1 MMKRCW
7 ISWASPGFCSVTHL
21 TDSVTLTV
29 LYVREP
35 MHLWV
40 TLQHFA
46 TVMPHIGE
54 WATHPFSRHILT
66 HSPSGW
72 LHQPLF
78 VSWLR
83 EEWRVKKRLT
93 LVEHRIS
100 AASGYREQPASLLLA
115 EEPRGG
121 VSWLSCSIVAQQLFF
136 PLFIYL
142 SAHHPSLH
150 HFSLSLLQISAHL
163 SQYRLEVGGF
173 PVSKRIMTFH
183 WFIDD
188 MIQTCNVTNMPCCRM
203 ILFGLNICLYQQL
216 IDFIVCKKDNNW
228 CYLDNVSWMW
238 LKSFRSEILT
248 ELFMWT
254 LNKVM

>member
-72 LHQPLF
+72 LHQPL
-78 VSWLR
+78 R
-83 EEWRVKKRLT
+83 ELTPGGVTCKKRLT

-121 VSWLSCSIVAQQLFF
+121 GFHDSAAAFWHGSSFF
-136 PLFIYL
+136 PFLSICQHTTYL
-142 SAHHPSLH
+142 LH
-150 HFSLSLLQISAHL
+150 HFSLSLSLLQISAHL

-173 PVSKRIMTFH
+173 PGSKRIMTFH

-188 MIQTCNVTNMPCCRM
+188 IIQTCNVTNMPCCRM
-203 ILFGLNICLYQQL
+203 I
-216 IDFIVCKKDNNW
+216 
-228 CYLDNVSWMW
+228 
-238 LKSFRSEILT
+238 
-248 ELFMWT
+248 
-254 LNKVM
+254 

>member
-72 LHQPLF
+72 LHQPL
-78 VSWLR
+78 R
-83 EEWRVKKRLT
+83 ELTPGGVTCKKRLT

-121 VSWLSCSIVAQQLFF
+121 GSMTQLQHFGTAA
-136 PLFIYL
+136 LFSHFYL
-142 SAHHPSLH
+142 SVSTPPIS
-150 HFSLSLLQISAHL
+150 FTTSLSLSL
-163 SQYRLEVGGF
+163 SCKSL
-173 PVSKRIMTFH
+173 P
-183 WFIDD
+183 
-188 MIQTCNVTNMPCCRM
+188 
-203 ILFGLNICLYQQL
+203 ICLST
-216 IDFIVCKKDNNW
+216 D
-228 CYLDNVSWMW
+228 
-238 LKSFRSEILT
+238 
-248 ELFMWT
+248 
-254 LNKVM
+254 